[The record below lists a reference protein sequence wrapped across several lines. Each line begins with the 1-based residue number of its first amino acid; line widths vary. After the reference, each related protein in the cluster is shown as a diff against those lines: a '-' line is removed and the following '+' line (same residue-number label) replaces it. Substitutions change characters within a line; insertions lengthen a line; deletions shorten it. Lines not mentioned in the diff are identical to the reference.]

1 MIELKI
7 DGQKLQVQPGTTVME
22 AALANGIDIP
32 RLCYHPD
39 LSVSGGCR
47 LCLVEIDGWPNPAAS
62 CGLQCQ
68 DGMAH

>member
-1 MIELKI
+1 MIEIKI

-47 LCLVEIDGWPNPAAS
+47 LCLYQVPDMN
-62 CGLQCQ
+62 
-68 DGMAH
+68 